1 MKAAEEAVIDI
12 INGAP
17 HPAIYKKL
25 NEYARLRKL
34 GRLRPGI

>member
-1 MKAAEEAVIDI
+1 MKAAEEVVIDL

-17 HPAIYKKL
+17 HSAIYRKL

-34 GRLRPGI
+34 GGLRPRI